1 MKILNKF
8 QIQEVDHQTITKEA
22 ISSIQLME
30 RSATA
35 CRDWI
40 IDKYD
45 DNKRFN
51 LLCGTGN
58 NGGDGLA
65 LYRLLIEKN
74 YLCTLYEFSLGDKTS
89 KDYSENKRKIKTGD
103 IKKLTTEA
111 LSHIATQDIIIDALL
126 GTGLNRPVTGQLKKV
141 IQCLNALPNTII
153 SIDTP
158 SGLFSEYNTD
168 NSGDDILQAD
178 LTLSFQLPKL
188 AFLLPEQG
196 EKTGQFHLI
205 DIGLLPESIEKIKT
219 PYHYL
224 TSKKAKSLYQKPKK
238 FDHKGNN
245 GHHLLVAG
253 SKGKMGASILA
264 AKGCLRSGVGKLSI
278 LTPKCGVQILQTSL
292 PESLIELND
301 GKKCLSGVY
310 DINYDTISLGPG
322 IGTSK
327 QTTQFIFSLLSKTQA
342 QMVIDADAINILA
355 THPKW
360 IKKLP
365 QNTIITPHPKEFE
378 RLVGSWKN
386 DKEKMERL
394 SKFSQRNQLI
404 CVLKGAHTA
413 IAFPNGTFWF
423 NSTGNPGM
431 AKAGSGDV
439 LTGIIGGLLAK
450 GYTPQVSA
458 LLGVY
463 AHGRSGDLQLHSHSS
478 SFLIASDL
486 ISGLNK
492 VWKEMEKSS

>member
-8 QIQEVDHQTITKEA
+8 QIQKVDRQTITKEG
-22 ISSIQLME
+22 ISSFQLME

-45 DNKRFN
+45 NNERFL

-74 YLCTLYEFSLGDKTS
+74 YLCTVYEFPLGDNPS
-89 KDYSENKRKIKTGD
+89 KDYSENKRKIKRSD
-103 IKKLTTEA
+103 IKKLTTKA
-111 LSHIATQDIIIDALL
+111 LSHIATQEIIIDALL
-126 GTGLNRPVTGQLKKV
+126 GTGLNRPVKGKLKKV
-141 IQCLNALPNTII
+141 IQSLNALPNTII
-153 SIDTP
+153 SLDTP
-158 SGLFSEYNTD
+158 SGLFSEF
-168 NSGDDILQAD
+168 NSDIKDDEILQAD
-178 LTLSFQLPKL
+178 FTLSFQLPKL
-188 AFLLPEQG
+188 AFLLPERG

-205 DIGLLPESIEKIKT
+205 DIGLLHESIEKIKT

-224 TSKKAKSLYQKPKK
+224 TSKKAISLYQSPKK
-238 FDHKGNN
+238 FDHKGDN

-264 AKGCLRSGVGKLSI
+264 AKGSLRSGVGKLSI
-278 LTPKCGVQILQTSL
+278 LTPKSGIQILQTSL
-292 PESLIELND
+292 PESMIELNNGD
-301 GKKCLSGVY
+301 NCLSGYY
-310 DINYDTISLGPG
+310 DLSYDTISLGPG
-322 IGTSK
+322 IGTSNE
-327 QTTQFIFSLLSKTQA
+327 TTQFIFSLLSKTES

-386 DKEKMERL
+386 DQEKMERL
-394 SKFSQRNQLI
+394 SQFSQKNQLI

-450 GYTPQVSA
+450 GYPPKVAA

-463 AHGRSGDLQLHSHSS
+463 AHGRSGDLQLQSHSS
-478 SFLIASDL
+478 PFLIASDL

-492 VWKEMEKSS
+492 VWKEME